1 MEYIYIGKIANTHG
15 IKGELR
21 IKSDFI
27 YKDQVFKSGNNLYI
41 GKNYIKEHIVSY
53 RPHKGFDMVKFKN
66 YNDIN
71 EVLKY
76 KGENAYYLK
85 EDLILEDNQYLDED
99 LIGLEVIYNNSNLG
113 IVSDVIDAGSNNLL
127 LMINDKYLPKNENFI
142 EKVDLKNKKIY
153 VKNIEG
159 LL

>member
-1 MEYIYIGKIANTHG
+1 
-15 IKGELR
+15 
-21 IKSDFI
+21 
-27 YKDQVFKSGNNLYI
+27 
-41 GKNYIKEHIVSY
+41 
-53 RPHKGFDMVKFKN
+53 MVKFKN

-159 LL
+159 LLWE